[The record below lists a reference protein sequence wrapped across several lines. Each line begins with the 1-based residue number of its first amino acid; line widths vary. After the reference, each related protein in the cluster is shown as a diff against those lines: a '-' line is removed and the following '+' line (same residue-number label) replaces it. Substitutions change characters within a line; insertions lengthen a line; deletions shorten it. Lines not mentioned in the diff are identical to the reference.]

1 MIVDPGLLWSFLLLS
16 AVLSLTPGPSV
27 VLSTGRAITQGR
39 APALRIV
46 LGNALGGA
54 VLLGLVI
61 AGLGAV
67 VATVAPLFAAIK
79 IAGAAYLCYLGVRSL
94 LALRSSTTAADLSSA
109 PAVAPATRREIR
121 EGFLVGVANPKS
133 IISLMAIL
141 PQFVD
146 PEIGS
151 TTMQMVVIGLT
162 GGVAQLLIETFWVLA
177 ANGFRAWFGR
187 RPRRIATLK
196 AVGGAAMIGL
206 AAKLLVERPAT

>member
-39 APALRIV
+39 RPALRIV

-67 VATVAPLFAAIK
+67 VATVAPLFLAIK
-79 IAGAAYLCYLGVRSL
+79 ILGAVYLCYLGVRSL
-94 LALRSSTTAADLSSA
+94 LALRSTGAAPDFTAAA
-109 PAVAPATRREIR
+109 AAVGKRELR
-121 EGFLVGVANPKS
+121 EGFLVGVSNPKS

-141 PQFVD
+141 PQFVN
-146 PEIGS
+146 PELGS
-151 TTMQMVVIGLT
+151 MTTQMVIIGMA
-162 GGVAQLLIETFWVLA
+162 GGVAQLLVETCWVLA
-177 ANGFRAWFGR
+177 ANGFRNWFSR
-187 RPRRIATLK
+187 RPRRISMLK
-196 AVGGAAMIGL
+196 ATGGAAMIGL
-206 AAKLLVERPAT
+206 SVKLLAERPAT